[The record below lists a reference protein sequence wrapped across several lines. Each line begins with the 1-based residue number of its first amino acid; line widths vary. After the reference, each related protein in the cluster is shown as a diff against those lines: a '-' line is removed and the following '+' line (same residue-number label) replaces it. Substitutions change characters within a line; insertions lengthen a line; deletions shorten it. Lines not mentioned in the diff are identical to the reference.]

1 MFRYY
6 YDANKVGAQ
15 IRKIRKENHM
25 TQEELAAELVLSV
38 DSISN
43 YENGKTTCMPEHMM
57 HICEIFNVS
66 IDYILGVSDER
77 CPTMRKDDLKPD
89 ELDIVQAY
97 QRLDPAGRERMNAY
111 LRGYFDAKNTRK
123 PL

>member
-6 YDANKVGAQ
+6 YDANKIGAQ

-66 IDYILGVSDER
+66 MDYFYFEDSISKELEVPDMLTGIMELLKEAELEDVER
-77 CPTMRKDDLKPD
+77 VEQMIRLLLK
-89 ELDIVQAY
+89 
-97 QRLDPAGRERMNAY
+97 
-111 LRGYFDAKNTRK
+111 K
-123 PL
+123 

>member
-1 MFRYY
+1 MEFNEKLQELRK
-6 YDANKVGAQ
+6 NKGL
-15 IRKIRKENHM
+15 

-66 IDYILGVSDER
+66 MDYFYFEEGINKELEVPDMLTGIMELLKEAGQEDVER
-77 CPTMRKDDLKPD
+77 VEQMIRLLLK
-89 ELDIVQAY
+89 
-97 QRLDPAGRERMNAY
+97 
-111 LRGYFDAKNTRK
+111 K
-123 PL
+123 